1 MMGLNKAETKA
12 AIDAGKEVGEFI
24 EVMIKKWDLSTY
36 TKDEWEALCVAFAG
50 AFMQRCYS
58 DMDQA

>member
-1 MMGLNKAETKA
+1 MMGLTKAEREA

-24 EVMIKKWDLSTY
+24 ETMIKKWDLSTY
-36 TKDEWEALCVAFAG
+36 TKDEWEALCVAFSG
-50 AFMQRCYS
+50 AFMQRCYK

>member
-1 MMGLNKAETKA
+1 MIGLNKAERDA
-12 AIDAGKEVGEFI
+12 AIEAGKEVGEFI
-24 EVMIKKWDLSTY
+24 EIMIKKWDLSTY

-50 AFMQRCYS
+50 SFMQLCYK

>member
-1 MMGLNKAETKA
+1 MMGLTKAEKKA
-12 AIDAGKEVGEFI
+12 ALEAGEEVGQFI
-24 EVMIKKWDLSTY
+24 EIVIKKTDLSTY

-58 DMDQA
+58 DMDAM